1 MRDHECANSAHGRNI
16 TAMIPRS
23 FSVTLTAI
31 MALAGAC
38 LTDGAEPASAQTI
51 FKCVDAAGAVSY
63 QDHACKAG
71 TTETRQEILA
81 AEAATQA
88 PTPAQTPFDKLPT
101 PLHSPPSPPPA
112 PEPPPVTVKPAVP
125 PIWFCTRPEDDSHYV
140 SRDGQPPQ
148 RWVPAGIV
156 GIPRRGLAQSY
167 GPGAGAG
174 VTAPGA
180 SPPAASNPIVP
191 PRDLGG
197 RRAGGYVEVNDECVL
212 ATEQQACEYLYG
224 ELDDVDRK
232 LRRAFKDDRAVLEPQ
247 QEQLRRD
254 LEGC

>member
-1 MRDHECANSAHGRNI
+1 MRDHECADSAHGRNI

-112 PEPPPVTVKPAVP
+112 PEPPPVTVKPPVP
-125 PIWFCTRPEDDSHYV
+125 SIWFCTRPDDGSRYV
-140 SRDGQPPQ
+140 SRDGNPAP
-148 RWVPAGIV
+148 RWVPAGV
-156 GIPRRGLAQSY
+156 LGIPQKSLAKTY
-167 GPGAGAG
+167 GPGGGAG
-174 VTAPGA
+174 VSAPGEAKPKA
-180 SPPAASNPIVP
+180 SHSPVDKRAGDYIEVDDDCVAAS
-191 PRDLGG
+191 D
-197 RRAGGYVEVNDECVL
+197 
-212 ATEQQACEYLYG
+212 QQACDYFQD
-224 ELDDVDRK
+224 ELDQVDHK
-232 LRRAFKDDRAVLEPQ
+232 LLRAFKEEQVELEARRA
-247 QEQLRRD
+247 QLQHD